1 MVGRV
6 ARWLGVDVGARRK
19 GFDIA
24 VVDDRRLLAL
34 AGGLDREAVVERVD
48 MERPTIVAI
57 DSPRRCAPDG
67 QTTRADERRLART
80 ICGIRWTPDQR
91 RVRASAYY
99 STGRDRRR
107 RDGAPALAGRDRE
120 DRRHHRAG
128 RSLVTTIRPAGPGDG
143 VDWPGVMQWQG

>member
-57 DSPRRCAPDG
+57 D
-67 QTTRADERRLART
+67 TER
-80 ICGIRWTPDQR
+80 IGDIIVP
-91 RVRASAYY
+91 
-99 STGRDRRR
+99 
-107 RDGAPALAGRDRE
+107 AGR
-120 DRRHHRAG
+120 
-128 RSLVTTIRPAGPGDG
+128 
-143 VDWPGVMQWQG
+143 W